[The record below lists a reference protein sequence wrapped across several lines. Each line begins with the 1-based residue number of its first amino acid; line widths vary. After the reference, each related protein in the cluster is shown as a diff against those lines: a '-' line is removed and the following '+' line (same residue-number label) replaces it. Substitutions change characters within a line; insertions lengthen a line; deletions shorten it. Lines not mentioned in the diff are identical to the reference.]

1 MIRKK
6 IKMVIKRYSHIL
18 TAINK
23 GQEGYVYSKKARKWI
38 IIDEEVKIIIKI
50 IGEIIE
56 NEQTEWIKTFY
67 HKLLGGDSDIRI
79 IIDCPVE
86 RGKYY
91 QTKKSFFNKI
101 YQCCIYKGLVSYE
114 EILNMDIG

>member
-1 MIRKK
+1 
-6 IKMVIKRYSHIL
+6 MVIKRYSHIL
-18 TAINK
+18 TAIKK
-23 GQEGYVYSKKARKWI
+23 GKSCIYVRKYREWI

-50 IGEIIE
+50 IE
-56 NEQTEWIKTFY
+56 NE
-67 HKLLGGDSDIRI
+67 
-79 IIDCPVE
+79 
-86 RGKYY
+86 